1 MSSSPSRPCVYMC
14 VFMSLQHAHQHR
26 NVSKSILR
34 PLPPGGGI
42 MTWWPA
48 SRDVMTQQLWESRE
62 LKSSKRN
69 TSVMYSPRHAMPVM
83 SWLHKKLLVGNTFFF
98 LNRNARPKAHST
110 DEEQNQKN
118 SDSLKNKE
126 QWPHE
131 RTTSN
136 LNLWSYSYTALVGCF
151 IPRLVH
157 LCRACSV
164 RSWPCIRA
172 LASKRHIHTPA
183 YAVAACRWLSSQKS
197 SSVFLKGGSAVD
209 SLQEACAHAHTYL
222 SVSLDATLRRR
233 AGC

>member
-1 MSSSPSRPCVYMC
+1 MEKLWPDD
-14 VFMSLQHAHQHR
+14 LQAE
-26 NVSKSILR
+26 
-34 PLPPGGGI
+34 
-42 MTWWPA
+42 TWWLNSSGKVENWSLPKGIPVWCTLQDMQCR
-48 SRDVMTQQLWESRE
+48 SCRDSIRSFWWGI
-62 LKSSKRN
+62 
-69 TSVMYSPRHAMPVM
+69 H
-83 SWLHKKLLVGNTFFF
+83 FFF

-209 SLQEACAHAHTYL
+209 SLQEACAHAHT
-222 SVSLDATLRRR
+222 SR
-233 AGC
+233 CH